1 MPNSDMRLL
10 RVAAARADFLEYGG
24 RGAAGVSDVLA
35 ASWERSQAA
44 GVDVSHPDV
53 QFTDEID
60 TASLLVRCARPV
72 LQQLEIDTADMP
84 LVIAL
89 TDKNARVV
97 ERIDSSNA
105 VARLL
110 DRVHLAPGF
119 SYAESTMGT
128 NGIGTVFEAG
138 QPVSVVGPEHF
149 SENLH
154 LFACTGAPVIDPVTG
169 RLEGVLDISTL
180 SSTWSPLMH
189 TLVKSA
195 AKDIA
200 RNLLLDRG
208 QAQRAIFDTYLKVTA
223 RAARQAVF
231 AFGDSVFVANS
242 AAQQMFD
249 ADEQRVVREH
259 AMFLM
264 AGKDRVSDT
273 ITLPGQRLV
282 RIRGTRILA
291 GAEVAGMVVIAD
303 VVTVRQPGSPG
314 DFSEQK
320 LPQVAVATPQ
330 TSQIVSGLS
339 RSRDSMAG
347 GTSPAWVRACTDLCQ
362 ALEQGLPALVV
373 GEPGSGKFTLVAEL
387 FHAVYPGG
395 RAISVDATQLGV
407 EGPATDLGS
416 LLGDPADP
424 TLHIIRDIDQGST
437 DGVERLESY
446 FSAVAAM
453 EGPAWVVA
461 TGSDSASSADL
472 PFRQLLHHFELSI
485 AIPPLR
491 CRTDDLT
498 ALTAALLR
506 GIAPARKVRLSPEA
520 QRLIAR
526 YSWPRNITQLREA
539 LVHAVR
545 RRPVGEIQESDLP
558 GYCQTASRHA
568 LTPLESAE
576 RDAIVTALRDTGG
589 NRVAAAAHLG
599 MSRSSLYRKVKAYG
613 ITA

>member
-1 MPNSDMRLL
+1 MSDSSARML

-24 RGAAGVSDVLA
+24 SGAAGVSDVVV

-44 GVDVSHPDV
+44 GVDISRPNA

-60 TASLLVRCARPV
+60 AASLLVRCAQPV
-72 LQQLEIDTADMP
+72 LQQLQVDTADMP

-89 TDKNARVV
+89 TDKRARVV
-97 ERIDSSNA
+97 QRIDSSPA

-119 SYAESTMGT
+119 SYAESSMGT

-138 QPVSVVGPEHF
+138 QPISVVGPEHF

-169 RLEGVLDISTL
+169 RVEGVLDISTL
-180 SSTWSPLMH
+180 SSSWSPLMH

-195 AKDIA
+195 AKDIG
-200 RNLLLDRG
+200 RNFLLDRD
-208 QAQRAIFDTYLKVTA
+208 QAQRAIFETYLKVVA
-223 RAARQAVF
+223 RSARQAVF
-231 AFGDSVFVANS
+231 AFGDSVFVASS

-249 ADEQRVVREH
+249 AEEQRIMREH

-273 ITLPGQRLV
+273 IALPGHRLV
-282 RIRGTRILA
+282 NVRGTRILA
-291 GAEVAGMVVIAD
+291 GVEVAGIVVIAD
-303 VVTVRQPGSPG
+303 LVTSSQPGSPD
-314 DFSEQK
+314 DFSEQQ

-330 TSQIVSGLS
+330 TSQIVGGLW
-339 RSRDSMAG
+339 RSRDSLAG
-347 GTSPAWVRACTDLCQ
+347 GTTPAWIRACGDLRQ
-362 ALEQGLPALVV
+362 ALVRGRPTLVV

-387 FHAVYPGG
+387 FHSVYPGG
-395 RAISVDATQLGV
+395 RAISVDTGQLGV
-407 EGPATDLGS
+407 DGAPSDLGS
-416 LLGDPADP
+416 LLGDSTEP
-424 TLHIIRDIDQGST
+424 TLHIIRDIDQAST
-437 DGVERLESY
+437 DGVERLDAY
-446 FSAVAAM
+446 LTAVAAVN
-453 EGPAWVVA
+453 GPVWVVA
-461 TGSDSASSADL
+461 TGSDSAATTDL
-472 PFRQLLHHFELSI
+472 PFRELLHHFEASI
-485 AIPPLR
+485 TIPPLR
-491 CRTDDLT
+491 CRTDDLP

-506 GIAPARKVRLSPEA
+506 GIAPERKVRLSPAA

-526 YSWPRNITQLREA
+526 YSWPRNISQLREA
-539 LVHAVR
+539 LVHALR

-568 LTPLESAE
+568 LTPLEAAE
-576 RDAIVTALRDTGG
+576 RDAIVAALRDMGG

-599 MSRSSLYRKVKAYG
+599 MSRSSLYRKVKTYG
-613 ITA
+613 IVA